1 MLMVRLGKR
10 SLRLEKRAHGEVW
23 SLLIEAQGGVFLLN
37 GSVLDRVAAFFSLF
51 LYTSLMTCNDSVCT
65 RMTATAVVT
74 LLHFSA
80 FIQEIG

>member
-1 MLMVRLGKR
+1 MVRLGKR
-10 SLRLEKRAHGEVW
+10 SSRLEKRAHGEVW
-23 SLLIEAQGGVFLLN
+23 FLLIEAQGGVFLLN
-37 GSVLDRVAAFFSLF
+37 GSVLNRVAAFFLF

>member
-37 GSVLDRVAAFFSLF
+37 GSVLDRVAAFFSLSS
-51 LYTSLMTCNDSVCT
+51 Y
-65 RMTATAVVT
+65 
-74 LLHFSA
+74 FSYDL
-80 FIQEIG
+80 